1 MSAELAW
8 VRHAIWWRLYPLGFA
23 GAYPPPPT
31 APAGPQEH
39 RLRRVIAWLDHAI
52 ELGTSGIALGPVF
65 SAATHGYD
73 TLDHQRIDPRLGD
86 EHDFHAVVSEAHRRG
101 LRVQLDGV
109 FNHVSRRHPLA
120 QAALRDGPGS
130 RAARWFRASG
140 SPQRTGLATFEGHDA
155 LVVLNHD
162 NPEVQ
167 EHVVR
172 IMRHW
177 LDRGADAW
185 RLDAAYAVPDAFW
198 ARVLPQVRATHPA
211 AWFEAEVCTATT
223 PPSSAT
229 APPTPSPSTNCGRRS
244 GHRSTTATST
254 SWTGHCA
261 ATTPC
266 SPPSCL
272 RPSSATTT
280 SPASPRQ
287 ITDPRHLPHAIV
299 LLTHARRTPRRI
311 YAGDEYA
318 LPRRQRERAGGDDA
332 IRPKFP
338 ARGTSSL
345 TGADQAIYRLH
356 QRLIG
361 LRRRHPWLH
370 QATSTTLQLRN
381 DQYVTRVASGTDSL
395 HIALNLADHPLQPA
409 QFTRVL
415 AADRETE
422 HSPAQIAPHGWAV
435 LGPAQPARA

>member
-52 ELGTSGIALGPVF
+52 ELGTSGIALGPIF

-73 TLDHQRIDPRLGD
+73 TLDHLHIDPRLGD

-109 FNHVSRRHPLA
+109 FNHVSHRHPLA

-130 RAARWFRASG
+130 QAARWFRASG

-162 NPEVQ
+162 NPEVE

-172 IMRHW
+172 VMRHW

-198 ARVLPQVRATHPA
+198 ARVLPQVRATHPG
-211 AWFEAEVCTATT
+211 AWFEAEVLHGDYAAFVRDSTADAVTQYELWKAIW
-223 PPSSAT
+223 SSVNDRNFHELDWALRRHNTMLAT
-229 APPTPSPSTNCGRRS
+229 FVP
-244 GHRSTTATST
+244 ATFVGNHDVT
-254 SWTGHCA
+254 RI
-261 ATTPC
+261 AT
-266 SPPSCL
+266 
-272 RPSSATTT
+272 
-280 SPASPRQ
+280 Q

-299 LLTHARRTPRRI
+299 LLANARRNPQHLRRRRVRT
-311 YAGDEYA
+311 A
-318 LPRRQRERAGGDDA
+318 RRQRTPGRRRRRHPAQVPRPRASGLA
-332 IRPKFP
+332 
-338 ARGTSSL
+338 
-345 TGADQAIYRLH
+345 GADQAIYRLH

-370 QATSTTLQLRN
+370 QATSTTKQLRN
-381 DQYVTRVASGTDSL
+381 DQYVTRVAHRADSL
-395 HIALNLADHPLQPA
+395 HVALNLADRPLQPP
-409 QFTRVL
+409 QLTRVL
-415 AADRETE
+415 AADPRTE

-435 LGPAQPARA
+435 LGPALPTRA